1 MIALDG
7 SLSVEEVVAVAR
19 DGERVELTADAR
31 ERMVDSHTVIA
42 EIVEADEE
50 SVYGV
55 NTGFGNLKNVSIARP
70 DLERLQLN
78 LLRSHHAAV
87 GDPVTTPVVRA
98 ALLCRANALAVGV
111 SGVRP
116 KLVKRLCDLLNAD
129 VHPVIPGGG
138 SADNACELA
147 NVGLVLA
154 GEGTVVADGERVDGD
169 VALERAGIDPL
180 TFGPKEGIALI
191 SGTPLPTAQTALA
204 VDRLERLVTATDV
217 AGAWT
222 YALVGE
228 EPGAFDERVFDVRP
242 VDGHATSAANV
253 RRLAAVTQSSRADMT
268 QDPLSIRCLPQVN
281 GSVRTFLDTT
291 RGLVETEL
299 ASATDNPLIF
309 PDGTARSCGTFNAQ
323 HLATAADALRLAT
336 IKLGHASERR
346 SNHLLSTAEAR
357 LTSHLATDP
366 GLESGL
372 GRVHYVAASLMTESE
387 ATGAASHLNYTAS
400 TGQEDLHA
408 AGNVA
413 GRNLLEVIEKIQR
426 VVAIELLCCGRATQ
440 LGERNL
446 PDPLDAVFETLDEA
460 VALPTGDDAWADRI
474 EATALL
480 LQEGSLS
487 TAIERTGVPIE

>member
-31 ERMVDSHTVIA
+31 ERMVDSHTVVA

-55 NTGFGNLKNVSIARP
+55 NTGFGNLKDVSIARP
-70 DLERLQLN
+70 YLERLQLN

-87 GDPVTTPVVRA
+87 GDPVPTPVVRA
-98 ALLCRANALAVGV
+98 AMLCRANALAVSV

-147 NVGLVLA
+147 NVGLVLT
-154 GEGTVVADGERVDGD
+154 GEGTVVADGERVNGD

-191 SGTPLPTAQTALA
+191 SGTPIPTAQTALA

-222 YALVGE
+222 YTLVGE
-228 EPGAFDERVFDVRP
+228 EPSAFDERVFDVRS
-242 VDGHATSAANV
+242 VKGHATSAANV
-253 RRLAAVTQSSRADMT
+253 RRLADVTQSNRADMT

-281 GSVRTFLDTT
+281 GSVRTFLDTA
-291 RGLVETEL
+291 RDLIETEL

-323 HLATAADALRLAT
+323 HLATAIDALRLAT

-346 SNHLLSTAEAR
+346 SNHLLSTTEAG

-372 GRVHYVAASLMTESE
+372 GRVHYVAASLMTEAE

-400 TGQEDLHA
+400 TGQGDLHA

-440 LGERNL
+440 LGERSL
-446 PDPLDAVFETLDEA
+446 PDPLDVVFEILDEP
-460 VALPTGDDAWADRI
+460 VALPTGDVAWVDRI
-474 EATALL
+474 KATTLL
-480 LQEGSLS
+480 FQEGSLR

>member
-31 ERMVDSHTVIA
+31 ERMVDSHTVVA

-55 NTGFGNLKNVSIARP
+55 NTGFGNLKDVSIARP
-70 DLERLQLN
+70 YLERLQLN

-87 GDPVTTPVVRA
+87 GDPVPTPVVRA
-98 ALLCRANALAVGV
+98 AMLCRANALAVGV

-147 NVGLVLA
+147 NVGLVLT
-154 GEGTVVADGERVDGD
+154 GEGTVIADGERVNGD

-191 SGTPLPTAQTALA
+191 SGTPIPTAQTALA

-222 YALVGE
+222 YTLVGE
-228 EPGAFDERVFDVRP
+228 EPSAFDERVFDVRS
-242 VDGHATSAANV
+242 VKGHATSAANV
-253 RRLAAVTQSSRADMT
+253 RRLADVTQSNRADMT

-281 GSVRTFLDTT
+281 GSVRTFLDTA
-291 RGLVETEL
+291 RDLIETEL

-323 HLATAADALRLAT
+323 HLATAIDALRLAT

-346 SNHLLSTAEAR
+346 SNHLLSTTEAG

-372 GRVHYVAASLMTESE
+372 GRVHYVAASLMTEAE

-440 LGERNL
+440 LGERSL
-446 PDPLDAVFETLDEA
+446 PDPLDVVFEILDEP
-460 VALPTGDDAWADRI
+460 VALPTGDVAWVDRI
-474 EATALL
+474 KATTLL
-480 LQEGSLS
+480 FQEGSLR

>member
-7 SLSVEEVVAVAR
+7 ALSIEELAAVAR
-19 DGERVELTADAR
+19 EGEPVELATDAR
-31 ERMVDSHTVIA
+31 ERMVDSHAVVT

-55 NTGFGNLKNVSIARP
+55 NTGFGNLKDVSIART

-87 GDPVTTPVVRA
+87 GDPVPTSVVRS

-116 KLVKRLCDLLNAD
+116 KLVEHLCELLNSS
-129 VHPVIPGGG
+129 VHPVVPNGG

-154 GEGTVVADGERVDGD
+154 GEGTALIDGERVDGD
-169 VALERAGIDPL
+169 TVLERAGLDPL
-180 TFGPKEGIALI
+180 TLGPKEGIALI
-191 SGTPLPTAQTALA
+191 SGTPVTTARIALA
-204 VDRLERLVTATDV
+204 VDTLRRLVTATDV

-222 YALVGE
+222 YALIGR
-228 EPGAFDERVFDVRP
+228 EPGAFDDRVFDVRP
-242 VDGHATSAANV
+242 VEGHATSAANV
-253 RRLAAVTQSSRADMT
+253 RRLADVTQSSRVDMT

-281 GSVRTFLDTT
+281 GSVRTFLDMT
-291 RGLVETEL
+291 RDLVETEL

-346 SNHLLSTAEAR
+346 SNHLLSTDEKE
-357 LTSHLATDP
+357 LTAHLATDP

-372 GRVHYVAASLMTESE
+372 ARVHYVAASLMTEAE
-387 ATGAASHLNYTAS
+387 ASGTASQLNYTAS

-413 GRNLLEVIEKIQR
+413 GRNVLAAIETVRR

-440 LGERNL
+440 LAERTL
-446 PDPLDAVFETLDEA
+446 PDPLEAVFELLNET
-460 VALPTGDDAWADRI
+460 VVLPSGDVTWADRI
-474 EATALL
+474 DATATLVRDGS
-480 LQEGSLS
+480 LQE
-487 TAIERTGVPIE
+487 AIERTGVSVE

>member
-1 MIALDG
+1 MVALNG

-31 ERMVDSHTVIA
+31 ERMVDSHTVVA

-55 NTGFGNLKNVSIARP
+55 NTGFGNLKDVSIARP
-70 DLERLQLN
+70 YLERLQLN

-87 GDPVTTPVVRA
+87 GDPVPTPVVRA
-98 ALLCRANALAVGV
+98 AMLCRANALAVSV

-147 NVGLVLA
+147 NVGLVLT
-154 GEGTVVADGERVDGD
+154 GEGTVVADGERVNGD

-191 SGTPLPTAQTALA
+191 SGTPIPTAQTALA

-222 YALVGE
+222 YTLVGE
-228 EPGAFDERVFDVRP
+228 EPSAFDERVFDVRS
-242 VDGHATSAANV
+242 VKGHATSAANV
-253 RRLAAVTQSSRADMT
+253 RRLADVTQSNRADMT

-281 GSVRTFLDTT
+281 GSVRTFLDTA
-291 RGLVETEL
+291 RDLIETEL

-323 HLATAADALRLAT
+323 HLATAIDALRLAT

-346 SNHLLSTAEAR
+346 SNHLLSTTEAG

-372 GRVHYVAASLMTESE
+372 GRVHYVAASLMTEAE

-400 TGQEDLHA
+400 TGQGDLHA

-440 LGERNL
+440 LGERSL
-446 PDPLDAVFETLDEA
+446 PDPLDVVFEILDEP
-460 VALPTGDDAWADRI
+460 VALPTGDVAWVDRI
-474 EATALL
+474 KATTLL
-480 LQEGSLS
+480 FQEGSLR